1 MPAVS
6 HVPEDSSTA
15 SDEEEHEDHPCIRW
29 GGGNRMIPTLVFYA
43 DGIVTKDGTLRLIG
57 ERYHLAYKIVR
68 TESRLVRSIL
78 TVHGFH
84 EVHPN
89 SNDFNLMWTGTHLK
103 PYVLRT
109 LLEFQKVNH
118 FPRSY
123 ELTRKDR
130 LYKNIQRMQQT
141 YGFKHF
147 NIVPQA
153 YILPSE
159 FQELWTAHT
168 KEKGPWIV
176 KPVASSRGR
185 GVYLVT
191 NPNQIA
197 TDESILVSRYIR
209 SPLLIDDFKF
219 DVRLYVLVTSYD
231 PLVVYLYEEGLTRFA
246 TVKYDRATRN
256 IKNQFMHLTNYSI
269 NKKSCDYVS
278 CDDPEVED
286 YGNKWSMSAMLR
298 YLKQEGTDTATL
310 MAQIEDLI
318 IKALIAAEL
327 HIASA
332 SKMFVPHR
340 GNCFELYGFDVLI
353 DSNLKP
359 WLLEVNLSPS
369 LACDAP
375 LDLKIKASMLS
386 DMFTLVGF
394 VCQNPIVQQGRP
406 AKSGFELGARPKYHK
421 ALSQQQPMSA
431 NDTEVK
437 GKTLS
442 GKERIQGAQGLSTLR
457 LTVEEVKVVRRTM
470 EENERKGGF
479 IRIFPTAD
487 TWELYGQFLEHKTT
501 LNYVLATRLFAGR
514 KRKPATSARSRNS
527 VTQNNHMVFKLEV
540 LTIEVHKHVQQ
551 YERKL
556 LSLEA
561 RRRKQNRGKGRGSSH
576 KVPVVSSVVTEREVE
591 GEGEEE
597 AEDDEEISEDE
608 TETTGPTCP
617 IPALAQ
623 AAIAQRLRANSEGVQ
638 KALELTESKFV
649 GKQVLGKWTQ
659 TKEEQSDEQPT
670 VNLLEMLQQGGNLS
684 KVQARLAFSA
694 YLHRVQL
701 RLLRER
707 PSQSETT
714 TSTDQEEEQ
723 MELVIRF
730 LKRAASNLQQSVT
743 MTLPSRR
750 LPISER
756 RHILAQQLGVFL
768 HSYNKETDRMIKKS
782 QMDLKLETCVQQE
795 DFQVFV
801 SKASE
806 NDLEEL
812 LTIYTHKN
820 KSASVFL
827 GTQARNGKQ
836 SNSEQPIGSKT
847 TAGPAVPKEED
858 SSASDGS
865 GDGRLRFTESSS
877 MQVSSS
883 HNVHPPHTA
892 LQQEGNQPLPTSLPT
907 CTTPVQDL
915 AALLAEAV
923 GRTGTGVCRTASAT
937 PTSHHPQYPSRLHR
951 PNSSTLPIASASS
964 FQAATQIYSRK
975 LSRPVS
981 ATAGSG
987 VRSLHRQ
994 HPPTVGTLGEGDYHP
1009 APSEDLNHEAISIVL
1024 QRLAAKQKARQYS
1037 ASSHLSLLTQQLS
1050 NMNLAS
1056 GALSRGN
1063 MFTTPNLQTSN
1074 KNLNPICTAHP
1085 DLQTLNSASVDR
1097 ISSATSR
1104 GSMDGLSWEHEVEC
1118 AYNMVTGVT
1127 PKQRYQPTSGSQQL
1141 QYALQQ
1147 LQQQQ
1152 QQSRQLLNT
1161 SRARHQAILAENQFL
1176 AMEASTQWSAPL
1188 TTATQISGSSS
1199 PCNHWQVTQQKLEAA
1214 ESSSTLLPPRPPQS
1228 NKQGTVR
1235 KTSTQRVP
1243 RSVAFNSQQSG
1254 RAPRTNWTDSIP
1266 SNSTAQPS
1274 SSGRL
1279 TVTLTPRNT
1288 LGNRSGWTS

>member
-6 HVPEDSSTA
+6 HMPEDSTTS

-29 GGGNRMIPTLVFYA
+29 AGSTRMVPTLVFYA
-43 DGIVTKDGTLRLIG
+43 DGIVTKDSTLRSIG

-89 SNDFNLMWTGTHLK
+89 SNDFNLMWTGSHLK

-141 YGFKHF
+141 HGFKHF

-159 FQELWTAHT
+159 YQELWTAHT
-168 KEKGPWIV
+168 KDKGPWIV

-219 DVRLYVLVTSYD
+219 DVRLYVLVTSFD

-246 TVKYDRATRN
+246 TVKYDRGTRN

-298 YLKQEGTDTATL
+298 YLKQEGTDTAAL

-327 HIASA
+327 QIASA

-375 LDLKIKASMLS
+375 LDLKIKASLLS

-394 VCQNPIVQQGRP
+394 VCQNPIIRQGRP
-406 AKSGFELGARPKYHK
+406 GKSGFDVSTRPKSHK
-421 ALSQQQPMSA
+421 ALCQLRPTSA

-437 GKTLS
+437 GKTS
-442 GKERIQGAQGLSTLR
+442 TGKEKLLGAPGSSTLR
-457 LTVEEVKVVRRTM
+457 LSVEEIKVVRRTM

-501 LNYVLATRLFAGR
+501 LNYVLAAGLFTGR
-514 KRKPATSARSRNS
+514 MRKPVTSARSRNG
-527 VTQNNHMVFKLEV
+527 VTQNSHSLFRLEILHV
-540 LTIEVHKHVQQ
+540 EVQKHVQQ

-561 RRRKQNRGKGRGSSH
+561 RRRKQNQAASQTARGKSTGFSQ
-576 KVPVVSSVVTEREVE
+576 KVPVASLGGAECE
-591 GEGEEE
+591 EGEEE
-597 AEDDEEISEDE
+597 PEDVEEMSEDE
-608 TETTGPTCP
+608 AETALPTC
-617 IPALAQ
+617 IGQALAK
-623 AAIAQRLRANSEGVQ
+623 APMTERLTANREGLQ
-638 KALELTESKFV
+638 KALELTKREVV
-649 GKQVLGKWTQ
+649 GKRALSQGQAWI
-659 TKEEQSDEQPT
+659 QSKEQPK

-701 RLLRER
+701 RLLMEC
-707 PSQSETT
+707 PGQSETT
-714 TSTDQEEEQ
+714 MATGEEDEQ

-750 LPISER
+750 LPVSER
-756 RHILAQQLGVFL
+756 RHILAQQLGVFIRCY
-768 HSYNKETDRMIKKS
+768 SKETDRMIKRS
-782 QMDLKLETCVQQE
+782 QMDLKPETCIQQE
-795 DFQVFV
+795 EFQVFV
-801 SKASE
+801 RKASE

-827 GTQARNGKQ
+827 GTQTRNGNQ
-836 SNSEQPIGSKT
+836 SISTQQVIAKST
-847 TAGPAVPKEED
+847 QGPALTKEGD
-858 SSASDGS
+858 ISASDGS
-865 GDGRLRFTESSS
+865 GDGRLRFTASPS
-877 MQVSSS
+877 MQSSSS
-883 HNVHPPHTA
+883 HHVHPPQTA
-892 LQQEGNQPLPTSLPT
+892 LKQAGNQPLPPSLPS
-907 CTTPVQDL
+907 CTTPAQEL
-915 AALLAEAV
+915 AASLAETL
-923 GRTGTGVCRTASAT
+923 GRTGSVAYRPGSAT
-937 PTSHHPQYPSRLHR
+937 LASRHPQHPGRLQR
-951 PNSSTLPIASASS
+951 PTSSTLSIAPTSS
-964 FQAATQIYSRK
+964 FQAAAQIYSQK

-987 VRSLHRQ
+987 AQCLHRQ
-994 HPPTVGTLGEGDYHP
+994 RPGTVGVLGEGDHWP
-1009 APSEDLNHEAISIVL
+1009 APCEDLNHEAISIVL
-1024 QRLAAKQKARQYS
+1024 QRLAAKQNAQQYS
-1037 ASSHLSLLTQQLS
+1037 ASGHLNFLTQQLS

-1056 GALSRGN
+1056 GALSRENTFMTPGLHSSVKN
-1063 MFTTPNLQTSN
+1063 LGPTRTTHPNLQAPTS
-1074 KNLNPICTAHP
+1074 
-1085 DLQTLNSASVDR
+1085 SVDR
-1097 ISSATSR
+1097 ITSAASR
-1104 GSMDGLSWEHEVEC
+1104 VDGLGWEHKAEC
-1118 AYNMVTGVT
+1118 AYNAMTGVT
-1127 PKQRYQPTSGSQQL
+1127 PQQRYQPTSGSQQL
-1141 QYALQQ
+1141 QNTLQQ

-1152 QQSRQLLNT
+1152 QHSRQLLDT
-1161 SRARHQAILAENQFL
+1161 SRARQQAILAENQFL
-1176 AMEASTQWSAPL
+1176 VMDPSTQWSGPL
-1188 TTATQISGSSS
+1188 AAGNQTSVSSN
-1199 PCNHWQVTQQKLEAA
+1199 PCSQWPASQQKLEAS
-1214 ESSSTLLPPRPPQS
+1214 ESSPPLLPRPPQS
-1228 NKQGTVR
+1228 NKQGMAR
-1235 KTSTQRVP
+1235 KTATQRVP
-1243 RSVAFNSQQSG
+1243 SYSLSVVTNSRLEFSS
-1254 RAPRTNWTDSIP
+1254 TNVTDFS
-1266 SNSTAQPS
+1266 AA
-1274 SSGRL
+1274 
-1279 TVTLTPRNT
+1279 
-1288 LGNRSGWTS
+1288 

>member
-89 SNDFNLMWTGTHLK
+89 SNDFNLMWTGSHLK

-141 YGFKHF
+141 HGFKHF

-406 AKSGFELGARPKYHK
+406 AKSGFELGARPKSHK
-421 ALSQQQPMSA
+421 ALRQQQPMSA

-442 GKERIQGAQGLSTLR
+442 GKERTQGAQGLSTLR
-457 LTVEEVKVVRRTM
+457 LTVEEVKVMRRTM
-470 EENERKGGF
+470 EEDERKGGF

-514 KRKPATSARSRNS
+514 KRKAATSARPRNG
-527 VTQNNHMVFKLEV
+527 VTQNTVFKLEV

-561 RRRKQNRGKGRGSSH
+561 RRRKPNRGKDRGSSH
-576 KVPVVSSVVTEREVE
+576 KVPVASSAVTEHEVE

-608 TETTGPTCP
+608 TDSTGPTCP
-617 IPALAQ
+617 VPALAQ
-623 AAIAQRLRANSEGVQ
+623 APIAQRLRPNSEGVQ
-638 KALELTESKFV
+638 KARQLTEPRFV
-649 GKQVLGKWTQ
+649 GKQVLGQWTQ
-659 TKEEQSDEQPT
+659 TKEEQSDEQPI

-684 KVQARLAFSA
+684 KVQARLAFAA

-750 LPISER
+750 LPITER

-768 HSYNKETDRMIKKS
+768 RSYNKETDRMIKKS

-820 KSASVFL
+820 KSAGVFL

-836 SNSEQPIGSKT
+836 CISEQPIRSKT
-847 TAGPAVPKEED
+847 AAGPAVPKEED

-865 GDGRLRFTESSS
+865 GDGRLRFIED
-877 MQVSSS
+877 SSS

-923 GRTGTGVCRTASAT
+923 GRTGTGICRTASAT
-937 PTSHHPQYPSRLHR
+937 LTSRHPQYPSRLQR

-975 LSRPVS
+975 LSRPAS

-987 VRSLHRQ
+987 VRNLHRQ
-994 HPPTVGTLGEGDYHP
+994 HPPTVGTLGEGDHHP
-1009 APSEDLNHEAISIVL
+1009 TPGEDLNHEAISIVL

-1037 ASSHLSLLTQQLS
+1037 ASSHLNLLTQQLS

-1074 KNLNPICTAHP
+1074 KNLSPKRTAHP

-1097 ISSATSR
+1097 IASATSR
-1104 GSMDGLSWEHEVEC
+1104 ASMEGLSWEHEVEC
-1118 AYNMVTGVT
+1118 AYNTVTGLT

-1152 QQSRQLLNT
+1152 QQSRQLLDT
-1161 SRARHQAILAENQFL
+1161 SRARHQAILAENHLL
-1176 AMEASTQWSAPL
+1176 AMEASTQWSAPFA
-1188 TTATQISGSSS
+1188 ATQISGSSS
-1199 PCNHWQVTQQKLEAA
+1199 PCNHWQVTQQKLEAS

-1228 NKQGTVR
+1228 NKQGMVR

-1254 RAPRTNWTDSIP
+1254 RAPRTNSTESIP
-1266 SNSTAQPS
+1266 SNSIGAISIPS
-1274 SSGRL
+1274 
-1279 TVTLTPRNT
+1279 PNRNH
-1288 LGNRSGWTS
+1288 

>member
-6 HVPEDSSTA
+6 HVPEDSSTT

-29 GGGNRMIPTLVFYA
+29 AGSSRMVPTLIFYA
-43 DGIVTKDGTLRLIG
+43 DGIITKDGTLRSIG

-89 SNDFNLMWTGTHLK
+89 SNDFNLMWTGSHLK

-141 YGFKHF
+141 HGFKHF

-159 FQELWTAHT
+159 YQELWTAHT

-197 TDESILVSRYIR
+197 SDESILVSRYIR

-298 YLKQEGTDTATL
+298 YLKQEGTDTAAL

-375 LDLKIKASMLS
+375 LDLKIKASLLS

-394 VCQNPIVQQGRP
+394 VCQSPIARQGRP
-406 AKSGFELGARPKYHK
+406 GKSGFDLGARPKAHR
-421 ALSQQQPMSA
+421 AL
-431 NDTEVK
+431 
-437 GKTLS
+437 
-442 GKERIQGAQGLSTLR
+442 I
-457 LTVEEVKVVRRTM
+457 KVVRRTV

-487 TWELYGQFLEHKTT
+487 TWELYGHFLEHKTT

-514 KRKPATSARSRNS
+514 KRKPAPSARSRNG
-527 VTQNNHMVFKLEV
+527 VTQNNHTLFKLEV
-540 LTIEVHKHVQQ
+540 LNIEVHKHVQQ

-561 RRRKQNRGKGRGSSH
+561 RRRKQNRGKDRGCSH
-576 KVPVVSSVVTEREVE
+576 KVPVASSDVAECEVE

-597 AEDDEEISEDE
+597 AEDAEEISEDE
-608 TETTGPTCP
+608 TDTTGPTCP
-617 IPALAQ
+617 VQALAQ
-623 AAIAQRLRANSEGVQ
+623 APKAQKSRANSEGLQ
-638 KALELTESKFV
+638 KALELTEPEIVDKR
-649 GKQVLGKWTQ
+649 VLGQWTQ
-659 TKEEQSDEQPT
+659 TKEEQSDDQPK

-707 PSQSETT
+707 PSQSEITT
-714 TSTDQEEEQ
+714 PTEQEEEQ

-768 HSYNKETDRMIKKS
+768 RSYNKETDRMIKKS
-782 QMDLKLETCVQQE
+782 QMDPKPETCIQQE

-827 GTQARNGKQ
+827 GTQARNWNQNISMQQ
-836 SNSEQPIGSKT
+836 SNIKSTE
-847 TAGPAVPKEED
+847 GPAVPKEED

-865 GDGRLRFTESSS
+865 CDGGIHVTENSS
-877 MQVSSS
+877 MQDSSNC
-883 HNVHPPHTA
+883 HVHPLHTA

-907 CTTPVQDL
+907 CMTPVQDL
-915 AALLAEAV
+915 TALLAEAI
-923 GRTGTGVCRTASAT
+923 GRTGTGAGRPASAT
-937 PTSHHPQYPSRLHR
+937 PTSRHPQHPGRLQR
-951 PNSSTLPIASASS
+951 PTSSTLPIASASS

-981 ATAGSG
+981 ATVGSG
-987 VRSLHRQ
+987 VRCLHRQ
-994 HPPTVGTLGEGDYHP
+994 RPGTVGIHGEGDHHP
-1009 APSEDLNHEAISIVL
+1009 TPSEDLNHEAISIVL
-1024 QRLAAKQKARQYS
+1024 QRLAAKQKARRYS
-1037 ASSHLSLLTQQLS
+1037 ASSHLSLLTHQLS
-1050 NMNLAS
+1050 NMTLAS
-1056 GALSRGN
+1056 GALGRGN
-1063 MFTTPNLQTSN
+1063 VLMTPSLQSSN
-1074 KNLNPICTAHP
+1074 KNLNPIRAAHS
-1085 DLQTLNSASVDR
+1085 DLQIPNSGSVDR
-1097 ISSATSR
+1097 IASAASR
-1104 GSMDGLSWEHEVEC
+1104 GSRDGTRWEHEVEC
-1118 AYNMVTGVT
+1118 AYNTVTGVT

-1152 QQSRQLLNT
+1152 QQSRQLLDT
-1161 SRARHQAILAENQFL
+1161 SRARHQAILAENQLL
-1176 AMEASTQWSAPL
+1176 AMEASTQWPAAL
-1188 TTATQISGSSS
+1188 TAGNQTSGSSNPYS
-1199 PCNHWQVTQQKLEAA
+1199 QWQVNQQKLEAS
-1214 ESSSTLLPPRPPQS
+1214 ESSPPLLPPRPPPS
-1228 NKQGTVR
+1228 NKQGMVR
-1235 KTSTQRVP
+1235 KTVTQRVP
-1243 RSVAFNSQQSG
+1243 RVIAFDSQLSG
-1254 RAPRTNWTDSIP
+1254 RAPKTSSAESIP
-1266 SNSTAQPS
+1266 SNSTAQLS
-1274 SSGRL
+1274 SSRL
-1279 TVTLTPRNT
+1279 TLPPRNT
-1288 LGNRSGWTS
+1288 LGNKSEWSS